1 MGESQVAEAAP
12 GRTGAVRTG
21 LTAGLAAAGTLA
33 MAAAART
40 LVEPALTGSGEQALL
55 NGVLLVLA
63 AAGALLCLYL
73 TVVWALATLVL
84 VAGPATA
91 LGRTLLGALRL
102 IAPQL
107 ARRITVAAALGT
119 AATAMVLGPASAAD
133 QGTGFLD
140 LSGVGAGAAQE
151 LTAPVDPAP
160 SDGGGE
166 AGGAAPTEEG
176 ELPPLGW
183 ESAPSS
189 QDPGTTEDEAP
200 VQHEAH
206 EGDDTSDAD
215 PEPSDA
221 PVPADP
227 TAPAEGASDPADG
240 ADSTDATDATDSPG
254 AADATTPPRTIDV
267 GAGDSLWTL
276 TDEAL
281 GPGADSPQDIAS
293 SWPRLYEA
301 NRHEIGSDPDQ
312 LTPGQVLTVPSA
324 LTDEESS

>member
-1 MGESQVAEAAP
+1 MGETQVAETAP

-21 LTAGLAAAGTLA
+21 LTAVLAAAGTLA

-73 TVVWALATLVL
+73 TIVWALATLVL

-140 LSGVGAGAAQE
+140 LSGVGAGTAQE

-166 AGGAAPTEEG
+166 TGSAASTEEG

-189 QDPGTTEDEAP
+189 QEPGTTEGEAP
-200 VQHEAH
+200 VQHESP
-206 EGDDTSDAD
+206 EGDDTSDAA
-215 PEPSDA
+215 PETSDA
-221 PVPADP
+221 PADP
-227 TAPAEGASDPADG
+227 TAPAEDASDPADDTD
-240 ADSTDATDATDSPG
+240 ATDATDATDSPR
-254 AADATTPPRTIDV
+254 AADATTPPRTIVV

>member
-12 GRTGAVRTG
+12 RRTGAVRTG
-21 LTAGLAAAGTLA
+21 LTAVLAAAGTLA

-40 LVEPALTGSGEQALL
+40 LVEPALTGDGEQALL

-102 IAPQL
+102 VAPQL

-140 LSGVGAGAAQE
+140 LSGVQGGTAQE

-166 AGGAAPTEEG
+166 TGGAAPTEEG

-189 QDPGTTEDEAP
+189 QEPGTTEDDAP
-200 VQHEAH
+200 
-206 EGDDTSDAD
+206 S
-215 PEPSDA
+215 

-227 TAPAEGASDPADG
+227 TAPAEGASDTA
-240 ADSTDATDATDSPG
+240 DATDATDSPG
-254 AADATTPPRTIDV
+254 ATDTSPPRTIVV

-281 GPGADSPQDIAS
+281 GPGADSPQDIAD

-312 LTPGQVLTVPSA
+312 LTPGQVITVPSA

>member
-1 MGESQVAEAAP
+1 MGVSQVAEAAP

-21 LTAGLAAAGTLA
+21 LTAVLAAAGTLA

-55 NGVLLVLA
+55 NDVLLVLA

-140 LSGVGAGAAQE
+140 LSGVGAGTAQE
-151 LTAPVDPAP
+151 LTAPGLAP

-166 AGGAAPTEEG
+166 AGGAAPAEEG

-189 QDPGTTEDEAP
+189 QDRGTTEDEAP
-200 VQHEAH
+200 VQHEAP
-206 EGDDTSDAD
+206 EGDATSDAD

-221 PVPADP
+221 PAPTDP

-240 ADSTDATDATDSPG
+240 ADSTDATDAADSSG
-254 AADATTPPRTIDV
+254 AADATTPPRTIVV

-293 SWPRLYEA
+293 SWPLLYEA

>member
-1 MGESQVAEAAP
+1 MGETQVAEAAP

-21 LTAGLAAAGTLA
+21 LTAVLAAAGTLA

-73 TVVWALATLVL
+73 TIVWALATLVL

-140 LSGVGAGAAQE
+140 LSGVGAGTAQE
-151 LTAPVDPAP
+151 LTAPADPAP

-166 AGGAAPTEEG
+166 TGGAAPTEEG

-189 QDPGTTEDEAP
+189 QEPGTAEDEAP
-200 VQHEAH
+200 VQHEAP
-206 EGDDTSDAD
+206 EGDDTSDAA
-215 PEPSDA
+215 PETSDA
-221 PVPADP
+221 PADP
-227 TAPAEGASDPADG
+227 TAPAEGASDPADDT
-240 ADSTDATDATDSPG
+240 DSTDATDSPR
-254 AADATTPPRTIDV
+254 AADATTPPRTIVV

>member
-21 LTAGLAAAGTLA
+21 LTAVLAAAGTLA

-221 PVPADP
+221 
-227 TAPAEGASDPADG
+227 
-240 ADSTDATDATDSPG
+240 TDATDSPG

>member
-221 PVPADP
+221 
-227 TAPAEGASDPADG
+227 
-240 ADSTDATDATDSPG
+240 TDATDSPG
-254 AADATTPPRTIDV
+254 AADATTPPRTIVV

>member
-21 LTAGLAAAGTLA
+21 LTAVLAAAGTLA

-221 PVPADP
+221 
-227 TAPAEGASDPADG
+227 
-240 ADSTDATDATDSPG
+240 TDATDSPG
-254 AADATTPPRTIDV
+254 AADATTPPRTIVV